1 MAVHSTPDDQ
11 NDRQG
16 MGPLG
21 SEISEMIVQTLM
33 EYSGRGP
40 TKAQTTIG
48 RNSVHCVL
56 GDTLTQAER
65 TLAEAGH
72 EDDVLRTRSQL
83 QQVMRPHLVAEVEK
97 LMQRKVVAFT
107 SDNHIDPDL
116 AVESF
121 MLEPTAAHG
130 AEPPG

>member
-1 MAVHSTPDDQ
+1 MSVHSRPDEQ
-11 NDRQG
+11 NDEQS
-16 MGPLG
+16 MG
-21 SEISEMIVQTLM
+21 SVSSKISTMVVQALVD
-33 EYSGRGP
+33 YSGRGP

-65 TLAEAGH
+65 TLAESGH
-72 EDDVLRTRSQL
+72 EEEVLRARARL

-97 LMQRKVVAFT
+97 LMERKVVAFT
-107 SDNHIDPDL
+107 SDNHIDPDF

-121 MLEPTAAHG
+121 MLGPEAAQG